1 MRILMVED
9 ELDMAS
15 ALSDALSKYN
25 IVIDH
30 VASVADARE
39 AANLHAYD
47 AILLDRQLPDGEGL
61 RLIPELRAGNI
72 DSPIIVLTAHNDHE
86 GRIRGLD
93 LGADDYMGKPFVVEE
108 LVARLRAVLRRQPF
122 LSPDIISAGRLTF
135 EVSRMEPSIDGKP
148 LILPRRELLVL
159 GALMKRLGR
168 TVARDAL
175 ASAVYSF
182 DVEIQSNALD
192 SHVSRLRKKLA
203 DLDAGVAIH
212 TIRGVGYLLKV
223 AE

>member
-1 MRILMVED
+1 MRILLVED
-9 ELDMAS
+9 EPDMAS
-15 ALSDALSKYN
+15 ALSDALSKHN

-30 VASVADARE
+30 VTSVADARE
-39 AANLHAYD
+39 AAFLHPYD
-47 AILLDRQLPDGEGL
+47 AILLDRQLTDGEGL
-61 RLIPELRAGNI
+61 RLIPELRAGSI
-72 DSPIIVLTAHNDHE
+72 DFPIIVLTAHNDHE

-108 LVARLRAVLRRQPF
+108 LIARLRAVLRRQPQ
-122 LSPDIISAGRLTF
+122 LSPDVITAGRLSF
-135 EVSRMEPSIDGKP
+135 EVSHMEPALNGKP

-159 GALMKRLGR
+159 AALMKRIGR
-168 TVARDAL
+168 TVTREAL
-175 ASAVYSF
+175 ANSVYSF
-182 DVEIQSNALD
+182 DAEIQSNALD

-203 DLDAGVAIH
+203 ELNAGVAIH